1 MNIFSVVATAG
12 VLLLAMGMGMGMGE
26 VSAQETPE
34 LPENVSVVESE
45 TEADTLSNQ
54 EDIRLESGTTLTG
67 WEFSGDR
74 VRIAVEVEDRP
85 TTVEVSDNVAGLGE
99 AGATRVP
106 VVSQRVFPGSS
117 VIVVP
122 VEEFAGGNAV
132 TVGAG
137 GESVRLS
144 TEMDASGDDPFRH
157 FGGESGLF
165 SGMLLALFSSV
176 GGAGYVLW
184 REDTGVMEA

>member
-1 MNIFSVVATAG
+1 MAG
-12 VLLLAMGMGMGMGE
+12 ALLLAMGMGSGIVAGQTDPINGTE
-26 VSAQETPE
+26 ISDVI
-34 LPENVSVVESE
+34 ESE
-45 TEADTLSNQ
+45 SEADTLANQ

-67 WEFSGDR
+67 WELSDGTAR
-74 VRIAVEVEDRP
+74 VAFELEDRP
-85 TTVEVSDNVAGLGE
+85 TTVQVSDDVSGLGT

-106 VVSQRVFPGSS
+106 VSEQRLFPGTS

-122 VEEFAGGNAV
+122 VEEFGGGHAV
-132 TVGAG
+132 TVAAG

-144 TEMDASGDDPFRH
+144 TEMSEQGDDPFRH

-165 SGMLLALFSSV
+165 SGMLLALLASV

-184 REDTGVMEA
+184 REETGVIEA